1 MTSHDVREML
11 NLPTE
16 GGGSRPAKKQRTSMA
31 RQNLK
36 GLAREVQN
44 LGGDNPI
51 AIVPEISSFKKRR
64 FGSRK
69 PAARWEMRPFRN
81 SARGDESLILRH
93 WRRKTDVQPTAP
105 QPEQQQENGQPSEDT
120 KMDTD
125 SGESKPEGLEDSS
138 FAKFNVKVDVPQYSE
153 DQYNSTLANSD
164 WTKDET
170 DYLMD
175 AVRDYDLRWP
185 LIWDRYDYQSKE
197 GDASTDSSTAVV
209 PARKTRT
216 LEDLKAR
223 YYEVAAKMMAV
234 QRPVQYMNQAEF
246 SLHEIMVNFK
256 PEDETRRK
264 KFAEAQMGRSK
275 EEAREEESL
284 LLEVRRILARTEK
297 FNQER
302 RELYSRLDYPTTETT
317 QDLSSFKTSN
327 GLHTLLQNLM
337 TADKSKKRKSLMGTD
352 GQNTPASAGPS
363 APAGSTPLAEQRRES
378 IAASASGHGHGH
390 SRNDSVA
397 STSDA
402 KPEKPTKKGAQAPE
416 RRKLT
421 EQEELTYGV
430 STHDRLPSGPTFRYD
445 RINKILTTKS
455 NAQHARITNT
465 LNELDVPARLTMP
478 TKAVVDQMEHL
489 LVNIQTL
496 LDLKKLSDK
505 FDAEIKL
512 EKAKKAERDKASG
525 GPAAQLAAAAESS
538 TKGGSNGETAKEN
551 GAANKDGKK
560 SGDAAPSSAASTGN
574 PAAGGEAT
582 NGEKDP
588 SSKDEKSSAEKP
600 VADGKE
606 ADDEKAAA
614 KEAKDTTNGVKQE
627 AGTADDKEERPSSSG
642 GHNKRSASVLSSV
655 SDKSAKRQKK

>member
-16 GGGSRPAKKQRTSMA
+16 GGGSRPAKKQKTSIA

-93 WRRKTDVQPTAP
+93 WRRKTDVQPTPP
-105 QPEQQQENGQPSEDT
+105 QPEQQQNGQPNED
-120 KMDTD
+120 KMDAD
-125 SGESKPEGLEDSS
+125 KGESKPEEIEDSS

-153 DQYNSTLANSD
+153 DQYNSTLVNND

-175 AVRDYDLRWP
+175 AVREYDLRWP
-185 LIWDRYDYQSKE
+185 IIWDRYDYQSKD
-197 GDASTDSSTAVV
+197 GDASTESNTAVV
-209 PARKTRT
+209 QARKART

-223 YYEVAAKMMAV
+223 YYEVAAKMMGV

-302 RELYSRLDYPTTETT
+302 RELYNRLDYPTTETT
-317 QDLSSFKTSN
+317 QDLSTFKTSN

-352 GQNTPASAGPS
+352 GQSTPASAGPS
-363 APAGSTPLAEQRRES
+363 AQPGSTPLAEQRRES
-378 IAASASGHGHGH
+378 IAASASGHGHGRH
-390 SRNDSVA
+390 DSNA
-397 STSDA
+397 STDTRA
-402 KPEKPTKKGAQAPE
+402 EKPTKKGAQAPE

-512 EKAKKAERDKASG
+512 EKAKKAEKDKAAG
-525 GPAAQLAAAAESS
+525 IVPQPAAAESAA
-538 TKGGSNGETAKEN
+538 KGGSNGETAKEN
-551 GAANKDGKK
+551 VAASKDGKK
-560 SGDAAPSSAASTGN
+560 AGGGAASSSTATTEK
-574 PAAGGEAT
+574 PAAGEGT
-582 NGEKDP
+582 NGEKDGP
-588 SSKDEKSSAEKP
+588 NKGGEQAAAEKP
-600 VADGKE
+600 ADGNPG
-606 ADDEKAAA
+606 ADDKKAAA
-614 KEAKDTTNGVKQE
+614 KEAQEATNGVKQE
-627 AGTADDKEERPSSSG
+627 NNTGEEKEERPSSSG
-642 GHNKRSASVLSSV
+642 GQKRSASVLSSV

>member
-11 NLPTE
+11 NLPNE
-16 GGGSRPAKKQRTSMA
+16 GGGSRPAKKQKTSIA

-81 SARGDESLILRH
+81 SAREDESLILRH
-93 WRRKTDVQPTAP
+93 WRRKTDVQPPTAP
-105 QPEQQQENGQPSEDT
+105 QPDQQPNGQPDED
-120 KMDTD
+120 KMDAD
-125 SGESKPEGLEDSS
+125 NGESKPEEMEDSS

-153 DQYNSTLANSD
+153 DQYNSTLANKD

-170 DYLMD
+170 DYLME

-185 LIWDRYDYQSKE
+185 IIWDRYDYQSKD
-197 GDASTDSSTAVV
+197 GDASTDSNTAVV
-209 PARKTRT
+209 QARKPRT

-234 QRPVQYMNQAEF
+234 QRPVQYMNQAEYN
-246 SLHEIMVNFK
+246 LHEIMTSFK

-302 RELYSRLDYPTTETT
+302 RELYNRLDYPTTETT
-317 QDLSSFKTSN
+317 QDLSTFKTSN

-337 TADKSKKRKSLMGTD
+337 TADKSKKRKSLMGTAD
-352 GQNTPASAGPS
+352 GQSTPASAGPS
-363 APAGSTPLAEQRRES
+363 AQPGSTPLAEQRRES
-378 IAASASGHGHGH
+378 IAASASGHGHGRH
-390 SRNDSVA
+390 DSTA
-397 STSDA
+397 STTDA
-402 KPEKPTKKGAQAPE
+402 RPEKPTKKGAQPPE

-489 LVNIQTL
+489 LINIQTL

-512 EKAKKAERDKASG
+512 EKAKKAEKDKAAG
-525 GPAAQLAAAAESS
+525 IVPQPAAAES
-538 TKGGSNGETAKEN
+538 TKGNSNGETAKVN
-551 GAANKDGKK
+551 GAAKKDGKK
-560 SGDAAPSSAASTGN
+560 AGGDVATSSTEK
-574 PAAGGEAT
+574 PAAGEGANGDKDAPKEGASKHRLKSLLAT
-582 NGEKDP
+582 VRGWTMKRP
-588 SSKDEKSSAEKP
+588 LPKKPKIKMLRMGSSKRLAPGKKRMRDLAA
-600 VADGKE
+600 VAD
-606 ADDEKAAA
+606 
-614 KEAKDTTNGVKQE
+614 
-627 AGTADDKEERPSSSG
+627 
-642 GHNKRSASVLSSV
+642 RSALQ
-655 SDKSAKRQKK
+655 AY

>member
-11 NLPTE
+11 NLSAE
-16 GGGSRPAKKQRTSMA
+16 GGGPRPTKKQRTSIA

-105 QPEQQQENGQPSEDT
+105 QPEQPQQNGQPSEDS

-125 SGESKPEGLEDSS
+125 NGESKPEEMEDSS

-153 DQYNSTLANSD
+153 DQYNSTLANNE

-170 DYLMD
+170 DYLMET
-175 AVRDYDLRWP
+175 VRDYDLRWP
-185 LIWDRYDYQSKE
+185 LIWDRYDYRSKE
-197 GDASTDSSTAVV
+197 GDAGTDSSTAVV
-209 PARKTRT
+209 PASKTRT

-275 EEAREEESL
+275 DEAREEESL

-302 RELYSRLDYPTTETT
+302 RELYNRLDYPTTETT

-363 APAGSTPLAEQRRES
+363 APPGSTPLAEQRRES

-390 SRNDSVA
+390 GRNDSVA

-402 KPEKPTKKGAQAPE
+402 RPEKPTKKGAQAPE

-512 EKAKKAERDKASG
+512 EKAKKAEKEKANG
-525 GPAAQLAAAAESS
+525 GPAAQPAAAAESA
-538 TKGGSNGETAKEN
+538 TKGGGANGATTKEN
-551 GAANKDGKK
+551 GAANQDGKK
-560 SGDAAPSSAASTGN
+560 AGDAASSAATTAK
-574 PAAGGEAT
+574 PAGGEGT
-582 NGEKDP
+582 NGDKDS
-588 SSKDEKSSAEKP
+588 SSKDEKSSAENT
-600 VADGKE
+600 ATDGTRVN
-606 ADDEKAAA
+606 DEKAAA
-614 KEAKDTTNGVKQE
+614 KEAKDSTDGVKQE
-627 AGTADDKEERPSSSG
+627 TGTADTKEERPSSSG

>member
-1 MTSHDVREML
+1 MASHDVRDML
-11 NLPTE
+11 NLPSE
-16 GGGSRPAKKQRTSMA
+16 GGGSRPTKKQKTSIA

-51 AIVPEISSFKKRR
+51 AIVPEISSFKRRR

-93 WRRKTDVQPTAP
+93 WRRKTDVQQPAAP
-105 QPEQQQENGQPSEDT
+105 QPEQQQNGESNED
-120 KMDTD
+120 KMDAD
-125 SGESKPEGLEDSS
+125 NGEPKPDELEDSS

-153 DQYNSTLANSD
+153 DQYNSTLANND

-170 DYLMD
+170 DYLMEV
-175 AVRDYDLRWP
+175 VRDYDLRWP
-185 LIWDRYDYQSKE
+185 IIWDRYEYQAKD

-209 PARKTRT
+209 PARKNRT

-317 QDLSSFKTSN
+317 QDLSTFKTSN

-337 TADKSKKRKSLMGTD
+337 TADKSKKRKPLMGTD
-352 GQNTPASAGPS
+352 GQSTPVTAGPS
-363 APAGSTPLAEQRRES
+363 AQPGSTPLVEQRRES
-378 IAASASGHGHGH
+378 IAASASGNGHGHGRH
-390 SRNDSVA
+390 DSTA
-397 STSDA
+397 SATDA
-402 KPEKPTKKGAQAPE
+402 RPEKPTKKGAQAPE
-416 RRKLT
+416 RKKLS

-512 EKAKKAERDKASG
+512 EKAKKAEKDKAAG
-525 GPAAQLAAAAESS
+525 IVPQPAAAEPA
-538 TKGGSNGETAKEN
+538 TKGGTNGETAKEN
-551 GAANKDGKK
+551 GAANKDAKK
-560 SGDAAPSSAASTGN
+560 AGGDATSSSAATTEK
-574 PAAGGEAT
+574 PAAGEGV
-582 NGEKDP
+582 NGEKEAP
-588 SSKDEKSSAEKP
+588 TKGDEKASTEKP
-600 VADGKE
+600 TDDSTG
-606 ADDEKAAA
+606 ADDKAAA
-614 KEAKDTTNGVKQE
+614 KEAKDDTNGVKQE
-627 AGTADDKEERPSSSG
+627 TGTGEEKEERPSSSG
-642 GHNKRSASVLSSV
+642 GQKRSASVLSSV
-655 SDKSAKRQKK
+655 SDKSAKRQKKQ

>member
-1 MTSHDVREML
+1 MASHDVRDML
-11 NLPTE
+11 NLPSE
-16 GGGSRPAKKQRTSMA
+16 GGGSRPTKKQKTSIA

-51 AIVPEISSFKKRR
+51 AIVPEISSFKRRR

-93 WRRKTDVQPTAP
+93 WRRKTDVQQPTAP
-105 QPEQQQENGQPSEDT
+105 QPEQQHNGEPTED

-125 SGESKPEGLEDSS
+125 NGEPKPDEMEDSS

-175 AVRDYDLRWP
+175 VVRDYDLRWP
-185 LIWDRYDYQSKE
+185 IIWDRYDYQSKD
-197 GDASTDSSTAVV
+197 GDAGTDSSTAVV
-209 PARKTRT
+209 PARKNRN

-302 RELYSRLDYPTTETT
+302 RELYNRLDYPTTETT
-317 QDLSSFKTSN
+317 QDLSTFKTSN

-352 GQNTPASAGPS
+352 GQSTPVTAGPS
-363 APAGSTPLAEQRRES
+363 AQPGSTPLAEQRRES
-378 IAASASGHGHGH
+378 IAASASGNGHGHGRH
-390 SRNDSVA
+390 DSTA
-397 STSDA
+397 STTDA
-402 KPEKPTKKGAQAPE
+402 RPEKPTKKGAQAPE

-478 TKAVVDQMEHL
+478 TKAVVEQMEHL
-489 LVNIQTL
+489 LINIQTL

-512 EKAKKAERDKASG
+512 EKAKKAEKDKAAG
-525 GPAAQLAAAAESS
+525 IVPQPAAAESA
-538 TKGGSNGETAKEN
+538 TKGDSNGEAAKEN
-551 GAANKDGKK
+551 GVANKDAKK
-560 SGDAAPSSAASTGN
+560 AAGDATPSSAATTEK
-574 PAAGGEAT
+574 PAAGEGV
-582 NGEKDP
+582 NGEKETRN
-588 SSKDEKSSAEKP
+588 KEDETASTEKP
-600 VADGKE
+600 T
-606 ADDEKAAA
+606 DDSTGTDDKAAA
-614 KEAKDTTNGVKQE
+614 KEAKDATNGVKQE
-627 AGTADDKEERPSSSG
+627 AGTGEEKEERPSSSG
-642 GHNKRSASVLSSV
+642 GQKRSASVLSSV

>member
-11 NLPTE
+11 NLPNE
-16 GGGSRPAKKQRTSMA
+16 GGGSRPAKKQKTSIA

-93 WRRKTDVQPTAP
+93 WRRKTDVQPPTAP
-105 QPEQQQENGQPSEDT
+105 QPDQQQNGQPDED
-120 KMDTD
+120 KMDAD
-125 SGESKPEGLEDSS
+125 NGESKPEEMEDSS

-153 DQYNSTLANSD
+153 DQYNSTLANKD

-170 DYLMD
+170 DYLME

-185 LIWDRYDYQSKE
+185 IIWDRYDYQSKD
-197 GDASTDSSTAVV
+197 GDASTDANTAVV
-209 PARKTRT
+209 QARKPRT

-234 QRPVQYMNQAEF
+234 QRPVQYMNQAEYN
-246 SLHEIMVNFK
+246 LHEIMTSFK
-256 PEDETRRK
+256 PEDEIRRK

-302 RELYSRLDYPTTETT
+302 RELYNRLDYPTTETT
-317 QDLSSFKTSN
+317 QDLSTFKTSN

-337 TADKSKKRKSLMGTD
+337 TADKSKKRKSLMGTAD
-352 GQNTPASAGPS
+352 GQSTPASAGPS
-363 APAGSTPLAEQRRES
+363 AQPGSTPLAEQRRES
-378 IAASASGHGHGH
+378 IAASASGHGHGRH
-390 SRNDSVA
+390 DSTA
-397 STSDA
+397 STADA
-402 KPEKPTKKGAQAPE
+402 RPEKPTKKGAQPPE

-489 LVNIQTL
+489 LINIQTL

-512 EKAKKAERDKASG
+512 EKAKKAEKDKAAG
-525 GPAAQLAAAAESS
+525 IVPQPAAAESA
-538 TKGGSNGETAKEN
+538 TKGNSNGETAKVN
-551 GAANKDGKK
+551 GAAKKDGKK
-560 SGDAAPSSAASTGN
+560 
-574 PAAGGEAT
+574 AGGEAAT
-582 NGEKDP
+582 SSTEKPAAGEGANGDKDTP
-588 SSKDEKSSAEKP
+588 QEGASKHRLTSLLVTVRGRTMKMPLPKKPKIKMLRMGSSKRLAPGKKRMRDLAA
-600 VADGKE
+600 VA
-606 ADDEKAAA
+606 
-614 KEAKDTTNGVKQE
+614 
-627 AGTADDKEERPSSSG
+627 
-642 GHNKRSASVLSSV
+642 
-655 SDKSAKRQKK
+655 DKSALQAY

>member
-1 MTSHDVREML
+1 MTSHDVRDML
-11 NLPTE
+11 NLPSE
-16 GGGSRPAKKQRTSMA
+16 GGGSRPTKKQKSSIA

-93 WRRKTDVQPTAP
+93 WRRKTDVQQPPAP
-105 QPEQQQENGQPSEDT
+105 QPEQQQNGESNEDKMGTEN
-120 KMDTD
+120 
-125 SGESKPEGLEDSS
+125 GESKPDEMEDSS

-185 LIWDRYDYQSKE
+185 IIWDRYDYQSKD
-197 GDASTDSSTAVV
+197 GDSSTDSNTAVI
-209 PARKTRT
+209 PTPKTRT

-302 RELYSRLDYPTTETT
+302 RELYNRLDYPTTETT
-317 QDLSSFKTSN
+317 QDLSTFKTSN

-352 GQNTPASAGPS
+352 GQSTPASSGPT
-363 APAGSTPLAEQRRES
+363 AQPGSTPLAEQRRES

-390 SRNDSVA
+390 SRNDSTA
-397 STSDA
+397 SAATDA
-402 KPEKPTKKGAQAPE
+402 RPEKPTKKGAQAPE

-512 EKAKKAERDKASG
+512 EKAKKAEKDKAAG
-525 GPAAQLAAAAESS
+525 IVPQPAATESA

-551 GAANKDGKK
+551 GATNKDGKK
-560 SGDAAPSSAASTGN
+560 AGSDAASSSKATAAK
-574 PAAGGEAT
+574 PAAGEGA
-582 NGEKDP
+582 NGEKEA
-588 SSKDEKSSAEKP
+588 STKADEKASAEKP
-600 VADGKE
+600 

-614 KEAKDTTNGVKQE
+614 KEAKDANDTKHATNGVKQE
-627 AGTADDKEERPSSSG
+627 TGTGEEKEERPSSSG
-642 GHNKRSASVLSSV
+642 GQKRSASVLSSV